1 MKYSETTYKNNR
13 YVEYSNRRVEVI
25 RNLAKYSRILID
37 DKNLYG
43 FKVTD
48 IDKNRIQTRFTIL
61 ELLGYMEYRTLDID
75 SYLQDSSHTT
85 TFDAK
90 LTSASV
96 HNEVIQDLGANTLQ
110 LVSLIQ
116 SDKNNLIQ
124 SQSIHLPTV
133 MDISNATITDVR
145 LMDRLRDK
153 VTNYEYLDIDYRL
166 CRFENVIG
174 KLAIDDQII

>member
-1 MKYSETTYKNNR
+1 VET
-13 YVEYSNRRVEVI
+13 I
-25 RNLAKYSRILID
+25 RNIARISRIFLD

-43 FKVTD
+43 FNITG
-48 IDKNRIQTRFTIL
+48 IDKNRIRTKFTIL
-61 ELLGYMEYRTLDID
+61 EIQGFMEYRTIDID
-75 SYLQDSSHTT
+75 SYLCESSHTT

-96 HNEVIQDLGANTLQ
+96 HNEVIDNVGASAIQILNL
-110 LVSLIQ
+110 LQ
-116 SDKNNLIQ
+116 SDKDKFIE